1 MLSNGQEIILFVILL
16 ILGLIYLNKYFS
28 KHKIVINKFIFIVSI
43 LNAIAIIFLQESNK
57 SNISTSSNPVIW
69 ALYIVAIL
77 FYKIVKD
84 EEYDPIYFS
93 LFLGVNILCINTL
106 DMLSGI
112 IHLIFLDKELI
123 IKNIFMII
131 GSGLTSGLLYTFFK
145 ECNLRKYEETINLFI
160 FTISFIQGIFIYFIG
175 YNFLFFLIYLIV
187 LGIYIINDK
196 EYKFGYFLLYLLVS
210 FLCRTTFSWSVFR
223 RLFADNPVFLYFLL
237 VVLTSLE
244 DAFLYQFFKKISMK
258 EKIK

>member
-28 KHKIVINKFIFIVSI
+28 KHKIVINKFVFTVSI

-84 EEYDPIYFS
+84 EEYDSISFS

-131 GSGLTSGLLYTFFK
+131 GSGLTSGFLYTFFK
-145 ECNLRKYEETINLFI
+145 KCNFRKYEETINMFI
-160 FTISFIQGIFIYFIG
+160 FTASLIQGIFVYFIG
-175 YNFLFFLIYLIV
+175 RNSLLSLIYLIIFV
-187 LGIYIINDK
+187 IYFINDK

-210 FLCRTTFSWSVFR
+210 LICNAMFIGFYATI
-223 RLFADNPVFLYFLL
+223 LYIYKSSSIILHFLL
-237 VVLTSLE
+237 VIAVALLE
-244 DAFLYQFFKKISMK
+244 AFLYQFFKKMSMK
-258 EKIK
+258 